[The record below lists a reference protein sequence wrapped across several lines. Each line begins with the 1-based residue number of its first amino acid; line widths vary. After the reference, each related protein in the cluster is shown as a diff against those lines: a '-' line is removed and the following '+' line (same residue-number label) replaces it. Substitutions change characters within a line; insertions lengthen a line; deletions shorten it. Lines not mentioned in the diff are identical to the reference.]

1 MESIQNIKKRLQSI
15 HNINQITKAMEL
27 VAATKMRKSQEIALA
42 TRPYAYAVL
51 NLLARLSEQK
61 EIKLPPLME
70 KRSIQNTL
78 YLIVSSDKGLAGSFN
93 SAVFR
98 AFEKF
103 AIKEDPATIAVVGEK
118 AYQYA
123 QKRNLKVVKKF
134 IHFGDFTSPEETKPL
149 ADFLIS
155 GYLEKHWDRVI
166 IFSMSFK
173 SALRQEVLIRQIFPI
188 DLNEIKKTIE
198 EIIPET
204 GKFAELATES
214 RTLRTESTQEYLIE
228 PSPEL
233 VLRDLIPHLI
243 AMQMYHLILEAN
255 ASEHAARRLAMKNA
269 SDNARDLAEQL
280 QLLYNKSRQAAITN
294 EIIETTVAAESLL

>member
-149 ADFLIS
+149 AVGS
-155 GYLEKHWDRVI
+155 GDYFFNEFQICSSPRGTDSSN
-166 IFSMSFK
+166 FS
-173 SALRQEVLIRQIFPI
+173 
-188 DLNEIKKTIE
+188 
-198 EIIPET
+198 
-204 GKFAELATES
+204 
-214 RTLRTESTQEYLIE
+214 
-228 PSPEL
+228 
-233 VLRDLIPHLI
+233 H
-243 AMQMYHLILEAN
+243 
-255 ASEHAARRLAMKNA
+255 
-269 SDNARDLAEQL
+269 
-280 QLLYNKSRQAAITN
+280 
-294 EIIETTVAAESLL
+294 